1 MQNGMLP
8 LLTSC
13 KRACFVPFPLESSP
27 DSWSSAT
34 LLQKVDVLLH
44 KTSDFFDSEGHEST
58 LGTVPDMTECGKNLL
73 DYIMKIQQQQ
83 QQQHKM
89 VVIDRIDSV
98 QSVFDRALLAHR
110 LEKVCMQLRKL
121 AVPIRVPAWYLLEKP
136 PQQQVNGT
144 DNGTVNPHTTKSN
157 GGLSNGLIV
166 RPPCIIKPMVA
177 CGIPRAHQ
185 MAIILRPDGF
195 LDPELAHFVP
205 FPAIVQEY
213 VDHGSSVLK
222 VYVAGAKVYCIMKP
236 STPDLA
242 SHSNSREEE
251 EEEEERGGLLGGW
264 LGGANNNSSSRARL
278 KSCLFFNSLEQVC
291 PDELRQDMPPANSA
305 STVNGG
311 NCTTTDD
318 DNSNGSA
325 SINRENGNINNGATT
340 TATTGNSMN
349 GEGASVFTR
358 REAVEQVA
366 EVLRKELGLTLFGFD
381 LVFDNIAGELV
392 LFDVNYF
399 PSFKG
404 IPEAPEALIDAIM
417 SKVKVDSYI

>member
-1 MQNGMLP
+1 
-8 LLTSC
+8 
-13 KRACFVPFPLESSP
+13 
-27 DSWSSAT
+27 
-34 LLQKVDVLLH
+34 
-44 KTSDFFDSEGHEST
+44 
-58 LGTVPDMTECGKNLL
+58 MTECGKNLL

-89 VVIDRIDSV
+89 VVIDHIDSV

-110 LEKVCMQLRKL
+110 LEKVCTQLRKL

-144 DNGTVNPHTTKSN
+144 NGTGNGTENPHSATPN
-157 GGLSNGLIV
+157 CGLSNGLIV

-222 VYVAGAKVYCIMKP
+222 VYVAGAKVYCITKP

-251 EEEEERGGLLGGW
+251 EEEEEEEERGGLLDGW
-264 LGGANNNSSSRARL
+264 LGGRNNNRSRTRL
-278 KSCLFFNSLEQVC
+278 KSCMFFNSLEQVC
-291 PDELRQDMPPANSA
+291 PDELRQDMPPANSTT
-305 STVNGG
+305 TVNGG
-311 NCTTTDD
+311 NGSTTD
-318 DNSNGSA
+318 NNNNNNRSA
-325 SINRENGNINNGATT
+325 SIDRENGNINNGGTT
-340 TATTGNSMN
+340 STTGSNMN
-349 GEGASVFTR
+349 GEGSSVFTR

-366 EVLRKELGLTLFGFD
+366 EALRKELGLTLFGFD

-417 SKVKVDSYI
+417 SKVK

>member
-27 DSWSSAT
+27 DSWSSAP

-83 QQQHKM
+83 KKQKQKYKM
-89 VVIDRIDSV
+89 VVIDHIESV

-136 PQQQVNGT
+136 PQQQQQVNGT
-144 DNGTVNPHTTKSN
+144 NGTGTGNPHITTHN
-157 GGLSNGLIV
+157 GGLSHEGPVV

-222 VYVAGAKVYCIMKP
+222 VYVAGEKVYCITKP

-242 SHSNSREEE
+242 SHSSSREDGDEE
-251 EEEEERGGLLGGW
+251 EDGGRGGLLGGW
-264 LGGANNNSSSRARL
+264 LGGGNNNGSRTRL
-278 KSCLFFNSLEQVC
+278 KSCLFFNSSEQVC
-291 PDELRQDMPPANSA
+291 PDELRQDMPP
-305 STVNGG
+305 TVMTSGNGAAT
-311 NCTTTDD
+311 NK
-318 DNSNGSA
+318 SNGLA
-325 SINRENGNINNGATT
+325 SRDTENGTINNGGTS
-340 TATTGNSMN
+340 NCSSKNMN

-358 REAVEQVA
+358 KEAVEQVA
-366 EVLRKELGLTLFGFD
+366 EALRKELGLTLFGFD

-417 SKVKVDSYI
+417 SKVK